1 MRSPFRITTTA
12 AAVAAAL
19 LAAACG
25 SSDTPSDGA
34 ATPTTAA
41 ASASGGFPIEV
52 STDLG
57 PVRIEA
63 QPEAIVSLSPTATEM
78 LFAIGAGGQVK
89 AVDDQSNH
97 PPEAPMSDLSGFTPN
112 VEAIIGMAP
121 DLVVG
126 SDAPQDLLDGL
137 AKVDV
142 PVIVLP
148 AAETLQDS
156 YEQLATL
163 GEATGQ
169 QGGADKVVTQMRT
182 RIEQI
187 VAELPERPTKP
198 TYFHELDDTLYSAT
212 SKTFIGSLYSM
223 VGLQNVADA
232 ADKDGTGYPQLSVEY
247 LVQADPD
254 LIFLADTKCCGQTAA
269 TVAARPGW
277 SGLKAVTSGSVIE
290 LDDDIASRWGPRVVD
305 QLETVADAMAKLPAT
320 NS

>member
-1 MRSPFRITTTA
+1 MRTTFRLLTTA
-12 AAVAAAL
+12 AALAGSL

-25 SSDTPSDGA
+25 SSDS
-34 ATPTTAA
+34 PTEAA
-41 ASASGGFPIEV
+41 ASASTAAAAGGFPLEL
-52 STDLG
+52 STDAG

-63 QPEAIVSLSPTATEM
+63 MPEAIVSLSPTATEM

-112 VEAIIGMAP
+112 IEAIVGMAP
-121 DLVVG
+121 DLVVA
-126 SDAPQDLLDGL
+126 SDAPPDLLDGL
-137 AKVDV
+137 AEADV
-142 PVIVLP
+142 PVLVLP
-148 AAETLQDS
+148 AAASIEDS
-156 YEQLATL
+156 YEQLSLL
-163 GEATGQ
+163 GRATGQ
-169 QGGADKVVTQMRT
+169 SGGADKTVSEMRT
-182 RIEQI
+182 RIADI
-187 VAELPERPTKP
+187 VASLPARPTKL
-198 TYFHELDDTLYSAT
+198 TYYHELDDTLYSAT

-223 VGLQNVADA
+223 VGLENVADG

-247 LVQADPD
+247 LLQADPD

-277 SGLKAVTSGSVIE
+277 SGLTAVTTGSVVE

-305 QLETVADAMAKLPAT
+305 QLETIAAAMAKLPVT